1 MPFVSRGRLCDYL
14 CGKTQFDE
22 REAAFF
28 IRQLLDAIHYLH
40 NCYIAH
46 LDIKPENLLVDVDP
60 ASSTPQLKLIDFGD
74 ARHIYDNTYVH
85 RLMGSAEFAAPEL
98 VSCRP
103 CSLLSD
109 IWSVGVVVYV
119 ILSGVS
125 PFLDESLDE
134 TCSNIVRRDFC
145 FPDEYFSGVSGDAK
159 DFISMLLVFDVA
171 SRPVARVAMDHAWI
185 RKNCAQRS
193 ATSPVRN
200 ISVTRLVDFVER
212 RRHQNDI
219 NVVRYTC

>member
-1 MPFVSRGRLCDYL
+1 
-14 CGKTQFDE
+14 
-22 REAAFF
+22 
-28 IRQLLDAIHYLH
+28 
-40 NCYIAH
+40 
-46 LDIKPENLLVDVDP
+46 
-60 ASSTPQLKLIDFGD
+60 
-74 ARHIYDNTYVH
+74 
-85 RLMGSAEFAAPEL
+85 MGSAEFAAPEL